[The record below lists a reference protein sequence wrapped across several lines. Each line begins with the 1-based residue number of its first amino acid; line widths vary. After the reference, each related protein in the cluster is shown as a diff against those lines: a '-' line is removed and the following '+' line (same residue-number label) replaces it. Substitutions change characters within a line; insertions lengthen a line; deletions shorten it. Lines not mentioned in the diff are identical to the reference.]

1 MLEIITVQ
9 QPKVFSFEKIVII
22 GTGLMGTGI
31 AQVALESGIQQ
42 VTVVG
47 RSLDKCEEAK
57 KKVLLGIQKS
67 TKRRMSN
74 ESLEQQQKYIEAVI
88 KNLKFV
94 CDLEEANLLS
104 ADMVIEA
111 VVENLKV
118 KQKLFVDLESRVSE
132 NCLLV
137 TNTSSFL
144 LEDVSCKMNEN
155 RLKNFGGLH
164 FFNPVPAMKLV
175 EVVKGNKTCDE
186 VNEALFR
193 FCQKIGKSPVKCSDS
208 PGFIVNRLLI
218 PYLADSMR
226 LAESGNASHRDIDAA
241 MRLGTG
247 HPMGPFELMDYI
259 GLDTMKFIMDGWH
272 QRCPDDHRY
281 TPCESLER
289 LVTSGKVGRKCG
301 EGFYRYTAANKQ

>member
-1 MLEIITVQ
+1 MLEIITEQ
-9 QPKVFSFEKIVII
+9 QPNIYSFEKIVII

-31 AQVALESGIQQ
+31 AQVAIESGIKQI
-42 VTVVG
+42 TLVG
-47 RSLDKCEEAK
+47 RR
-57 KKVLLGIQKS
+57 IQKS
-67 TKRRMSN
+67 TKRKMAN
-74 ESLEQQQKYIEAVI
+74 ESLEQQQKYIDTII
-88 KNLKFV
+88 KSLKLV
-94 CDLEEANLLS
+94 NDLDDADLLNV
-104 ADMVIEA
+104 DMVIEA

-118 KQKLFVDLESRVSE
+118 KQKLFVDLESRVSQ

-155 RLKNFGGLH
+155 NLKNFGGLH

-175 EVVKGNKTCDE
+175 EVVRGNKTLDE
-186 VNEALFR
+186 VNDTLFR
-193 FCQKIGKSPVKCSDS
+193 FCQKLGKNPVKCADS

-226 LAESGNASHRDIDAA
+226 LAESGNASHKDIDAA

-289 LVTSGKVGRKCG
+289 LVNCGKIGRKVG
-301 EGFYRYTAANKQ
+301 EGFYRYNK

>member
-1 MLEIITVQ
+1 MLETISTQ
-9 QPKVFSFEKIVII
+9 QQDNIFSFEKIVII

-31 AQVALESGIQQ
+31 AQVAIESGINQ
-42 VTVVG
+42 VIVVG
-47 RSLDKCEEAK
+47 RSNDKCEEAK

-67 TKRRMSN
+67 IKRKMIN
-74 ESLEQQQKYIEAVI
+74 ETTIEEQQKIINNLI

-94 CDLEEANLLS
+94 TNLDDADLLNCN
-104 ADMVIEA
+104 MVIEA

-118 KQKLFVDLESRVSE
+118 KQKLFVDLETRVSE
-132 NCLLV
+132 KCLLV

-155 RLKNFGGLH
+155 RLKYFGGLH

-175 EVVKGNKTCDE
+175 EVVKGNETLNE

-193 FCQKIGKSPVKCSDS
+193 FCQKIGKNPVKCSDS

-226 LAESGNASHRDIDAA
+226 LAESGNATHKDIDAA

-281 TPCESLER
+281 TPCEILER
-289 LVTSGKVGRKCG
+289 LVNSGKIGRKVG
-301 EGFYRYTAANKQ
+301 EGFYRYTATK